1 MYVSTW
7 FISEFYSSGVR
18 GPETEANTRTFDE
31 NTQQANIGTSTSH
44 GKKMSNKIQWVQFNI
59 EKL

>member
-18 GPETEANTRTFDE
+18 GPETEANRRTFDE
-31 NTQQANIGTSTSH
+31 STQQANIGTSTSH
-44 GKKMSNKIQWVQFNI
+44 GKKMSNKIQFNI
-59 EKL
+59 

>member
-18 GPETEANTRTFDE
+18 GPETEANRRTFDE
-31 NTQQANIGTSTSH
+31 NTQQANIGTSTSY
-44 GKKMSNKIQWVQFNI
+44 GEKMSQKIKFNI